1 MTLHLRLSRTIGRTF
16 LQALSW
22 FLLAGGATGIGIYA
36 WSELDRHAY
45 QRSNAVYFPD
55 EPLVE
60 LPSPTPEPPP
70 KAATPPQP
78 PARLQQLFTPPP
90 KPDPLL
96 LGRMLIPR
104 IDLSVL
110 IREGIDPKTLRRAVG
125 HLPDTA
131 LPGQPGNCVVAG
143 HRDTFFRN
151 LRNLQSGDQIRV
163 ITAAGV
169 FHYRIDRL
177 MVVEPDFISAL
188 EPTSD
193 PTVTL
198 VTCFPFRYVGSA
210 PRRFVVRGVQ
220 QP

>member
-1 MTLHLRLSRTIGRTF
+1 MTLGRTC
-16 LQALSW
+16 LYALSW

-36 WSELDRHAY
+36 WSELDRYSY
-45 QRSNAVYFPD
+45 QQSNAVYFPQ
-55 EPLVE
+55 EPLPVVVATTQPE
-60 LPSPTPEPPP
+60 LPARVLRPLFTAPP
-70 KAATPPQP
+70 KP
-78 PARLQQLFTPPP
+78 
-90 KPDPLL
+90 PDPLL
-96 LGRMLIPR
+96 IGRMIIPR

-143 HRDTFFRN
+143 HRDTFFRK
-151 LRNLQSGDQIRV
+151 LRNLESGDQIRV
-163 ITAAGV
+163 VTAAGQ
-169 FHYRIDRL
+169 FHYRVDRL
-177 MVVEPDFISAL
+177 MVVEPDFMAAL

-210 PRRFVVRGVQ
+210 PRRFIVRGVQ